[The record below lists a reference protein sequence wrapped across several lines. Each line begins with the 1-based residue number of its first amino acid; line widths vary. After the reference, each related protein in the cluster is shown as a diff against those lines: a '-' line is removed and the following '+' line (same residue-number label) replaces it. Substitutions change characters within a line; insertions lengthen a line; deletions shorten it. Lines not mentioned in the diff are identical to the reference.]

1 MSVSGRKASIS
12 ASALQSRIDRGEGEG
27 IGPNFQPWHTTQN
40 SKGPGH
46 KGKYEC
52 PITKRVRYFL
62 SETEEG
68 TIYSCLRDPDVEDAR
83 ENIRLAIGL
92 TRPICEHLGIRHPR
106 STGEGEPLLPYTTDL
121 LLTRRTPPRH
131 IALYLKLRASLR
143 KPSESNSLLVEHAYW
158 SLHRVP
164 FFVVTDHEISRNALE
179 SLRFFRPKGHL
190 ADLERDKE
198 RREEFLKHA
207 FSADWSAQLLD
218 VVRGISVAMGIDGTD
233 GLELFKA
240 LVWNNSLECDM
251 ERGIGAHTRNAL
263 RASMKR
269 SK

>member
-1 MSVSGRKASIS
+1 
-12 ASALQSRIDRGEGEG
+12 
-27 IGPNFQPWHTTQN
+27 
-40 SKGPGH
+40 
-46 KGKYEC
+46 
-52 PITKRVRYFL
+52 
-62 SETEEG
+62 
-68 TIYSCLRDPDVEDAR
+68 
-83 ENIRLAIGL
+83 
-92 TRPICEHLGIRHPR
+92 
-106 STGEGEPLLPYTTDL
+106 
-121 LLTRRTPPRH
+121 
-131 IALYLKLRASLR
+131 
-143 KPSESNSLLVEHAYW
+143 
-158 SLHRVP
+158 VP